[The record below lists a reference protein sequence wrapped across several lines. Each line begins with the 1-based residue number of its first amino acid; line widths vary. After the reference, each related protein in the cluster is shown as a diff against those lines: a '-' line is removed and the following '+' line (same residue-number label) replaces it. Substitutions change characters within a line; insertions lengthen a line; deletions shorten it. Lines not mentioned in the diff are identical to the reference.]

1 MIGDARGP
9 FDFDVSKLSVEDVKA
24 RLRAAGVPVDS
35 WVSNEDT
42 VKGEEQ
48 VQLPTI
54 QRYVGLLIQLRDLMQ
69 TQGDRDLQEID
80 DLSYQL
86 RRLKHGGGR

>member
-9 FDFDVSKLSVEDVKA
+9 FDFDVSKMSVEDVKA

-35 WVSNEDT
+35 WVNNEDT
-42 VKGEEQ
+42 VKGGEQ